1 MTGVGNFSEAL
12 AAEVQR
18 LRAEA
23 QAAER
28 YRIALQ
34 KVIQTPGNDV
44 NRLRAIARDALE
56 ADD

>member
-1 MTGVGNFSEAL
+1 MGNFSEAL

-23 QAAER
+23 QAADR
-28 YRIALQ
+28 YRVALQ

-44 NRLRAIARDALE
+44 NRLKAIARDALE
-56 ADD
+56 TDD